1 MEKKVTNRKAK
12 QRVKFFSAIS
22 EINDFLE
29 RNPDHR
35 VTQMCMDEEWIYV
48 VFDIEEKVTFTYKV
62 SGGGREL

>member
-12 QRVKFFSAIS
+12 QTIDAFKTPKC
-22 EINDFLE
+22 INDFLK

-35 VTQMCMDEEWIYV
+35 VTQMCVDEEWIYV
-48 VFDIEEKVTFTYKV
+48 VFDIEEAVTFTYKV